1 MSGSG
6 WAVFV
11 KTHKNVIFFLHFF
24 MIKFFLFLMDSLK
37 KEDLDNIAI
46 R

>member
-1 MSGSG
+1 M
-6 WAVFV
+6 FV
-11 KTHKNVIFFLHFF
+11 KTHKNVIFFLAFF
-24 MIKFFLFLMDSLK
+24 MIKFFLMDILK